1 MTSSSL
7 RVDYLEWL
15 RNETVMLSD
24 TILRWV
30 IEYGYIGI
38 FSVLALGIIG
48 APIPDEGVLAFA
60 GYLVYEGKLR
70 LIPTMAAAFLGSAC
84 GITLSYGLGRTV
96 GDFLVRKFTHA
107 VQLTGDHVDT
117 WYDRVG
123 KWGLLF
129 GFFLPGVRHLIGFGA
144 GIAKLPVPV
153 FARFA
158 FTGAFIWSATF
169 VSAGYFLGREWTL
182 IFGKIRPTLVTSSVV
197 IVSFF
202 LLYILVQQL
211 LRKQKPKA

>member
-1 MTSSSL
+1 
-7 RVDYLEWL
+7 
-15 RNETVMLSD
+15 MLSE

-60 GYLVYEGKLR
+60 GYLIYEGKLR
-70 LIPTMAAAFLGSAC
+70 LLPTMAAAFFGSVC

-96 GDFLVRKFTHA
+96 GIYLIAKFGHA
-107 VQLTGDHVDT
+107 IQITGDKITHVHT

-129 GFFLPGVRHLIGFGA
+129 GYYLPGVRHLVGFGA
-144 GIAKLPVPV
+144 GIAKLPMPI

-158 FTGAFIWSATF
+158 FTGGFIWSATF
-169 VSAGYFLGREWTL
+169 VSAGYFLGREWTV
-182 IFGKIRPTLVTSSVV
+182 IFGKVRPTLVTCSVV

-202 LLYILVQQL
+202 LLYILTHQFL
-211 LRKQKPKA
+211 GKQKSKA